1 MIIVFDNATGRSG
14 IDQRTASIQVV
25 YDAVGKGCPNSAPIA
40 LVLHI
45 TCVRTIC
52 VQCFGIPF
60 RANCQTQHLCA
71 DSELKQVNMEGAGQQ
86 VRRAHCE
93 STHAHE

>member
-1 MIIVFDNATGRSG
+1 MMLLGRDVPIPEHNRG
-14 IDQRTASIQVV
+14 TI
-25 YDAVGKGCPNSAPIA
+25 APIA

-45 TCVRTIC
+45 TCVRTIW